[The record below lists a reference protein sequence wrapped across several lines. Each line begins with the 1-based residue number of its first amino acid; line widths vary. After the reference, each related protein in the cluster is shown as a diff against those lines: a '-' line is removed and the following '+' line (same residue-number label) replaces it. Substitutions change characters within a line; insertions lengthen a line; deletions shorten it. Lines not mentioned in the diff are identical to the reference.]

1 MELMKQKQYS
11 PLSVAE
17 TAVTLYAV
25 DKGFVD
31 DIALDKIGA
40 FEDALHSFMNSS
52 KKDLMTRINQTG
64 DYSDEIESGLK
75 SGIAEFKKNHTW

>member
-31 DIALDKIGA
+31 DIALDKVGA

-52 KKDLMTRINQTG
+52 KKDLMARINQSG
-64 DYSDEIESGLK
+64 DFNDEIESGLK